1 MAMTKRPANDKGA
14 PALDRSGVQT
24 KMRNRLIAQA
34 KIKPLELMLEVMA
47 ERYEAA
53 KVAKNPKTRAK
64 AIQDAVATAEKAAP
78 YVHAKLQATT
88 LKGDSANPLG
98 FVLSLPTADTL
109 RQAIRGKSDAQ
120 DKG

>member
-1 MAMTKRPANDKGA
+1 M
-14 PALDRSGVQT
+14 PALKKLQQTTSVRTPDHTGLQT

-53 KVAKNPKTRAK
+53 KAAKNPKTRAK
-64 AIQDAVATAEKAAP
+64 AIQDAVSTAEKAAP

-88 LKGDSANPLG
+88 LKGDAQNPIG
-98 FVLSLPTADTL
+98 FVLSLPASDTL
-109 RQAIRGKSDAQ
+109 KAAIRGKTE
-120 DKG
+120 DKA

>member
-1 MAMTKRPANDKGA
+1 MVEAKRSAKGNSA

-47 ERYEAA
+47 ERYETA
-53 KVAKNPKTRAK
+53 KTAEDPETRAK
-64 AIQDAVATAEKAAP
+64 AIQEAVSTAEKAAP

-88 LKGDSANPLG
+88 LKGDAQNPIG
-98 FVLSLPTADTL
+98 FVLSLPASDTL
-109 RQAIRGKSDAQ
+109 KAAIRGK
-120 DKG
+120 